1 MLRNKAYKFRIY
13 PTAEQELFFNKTI
26 GCSRFVFNH
35 FLDKWNKAYEETGKG
50 LSKVKCDKMLT
61 PLKAELEW
69 LTEVDSRGLK
79 YALGDLEDAFKRF
92 YKKQNKAPRF
102 KSKKKS
108 SQSYSTQLQGKNQ
121 NPEVLIV
128 NGAIKLP
135 KAGLVKIKAHR
146 EVVGRV
152 FKATIRRTPTGKWF
166 VTLVTEQEIAELPKT
181 GSVCGIDL
189 GRKTFAIVSDGTLY
203 HNPKHLAAMEKRL
216 AREQRKMS
224 RRHLLAK
231 ARKCELAEAKNYQKQ
246 KRKVARLHEKVANK
260 RLDYLHQ
267 VSSEI
272 IKNHDIIGIED
283 LGIADMLSKNS
294 RNDNK
299 ETADVSWYKFRTLLE
314 YKAEWYGKQVV
325 VVARNYASSQTCS
338 CCGHKHK
345 AVKTQR
351 LREWTCPNCETHHDR
366 DLNASYN
373 LRNEAIRLTVGQTEI
388 D

>member
-13 PTAEQELFFNKTI
+13 PTAEQEVFFNKTI
-26 GCSRFVFNH
+26 GCSRFVYNH
-35 FLDKWNKAYEETGKG
+35 FLDKWNKAYEKTGKG
-50 LSKVKCDKMLT
+50 LSKFECMKMMS
-61 PLKAELEW
+61 PLKAEYEW
-69 LTEVDSRGLK
+69 LSEVDNRGTR
-79 YALGDLEDAFKRF
+79 YAIISLDDAFKRF
-92 YKKQNKAPRF
+92 FKKQNKAPKF
-102 KSKKKS
+102 KSKNRS
-108 SQSYSTQLQGKNQ
+108 AHAYTTEIQAKNQ

-128 NGAIKLP
+128 NGTIKLP
-135 KAGLVKIKAHR
+135 KAGFVKIKVHR

-166 VTLVTEQEIAELPKT
+166 VTLVTEQEIAEMPKT

-267 VSSEI
+267 VSTEI

-283 LGIADMLSKNS
+283 LGIADMLSKNDRKS
-294 RNDNK
+294 NK
-299 ETADVSWYKFRTLLE
+299 ATADVSWYKFRELLQ

-345 AVKTQR
+345 AVKNLN
-351 LREWTCPNCETHHDR
+351 LREWTCPNCGTHHDR

-373 LRNEAIRLTVGQTEI
+373 LRNEAIRSTVGQTEI